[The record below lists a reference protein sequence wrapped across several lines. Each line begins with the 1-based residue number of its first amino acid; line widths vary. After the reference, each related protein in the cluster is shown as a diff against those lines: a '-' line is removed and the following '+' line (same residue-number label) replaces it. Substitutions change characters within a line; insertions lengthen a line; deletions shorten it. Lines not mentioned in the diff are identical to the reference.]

1 MPSLQLNGITLT
13 YQQYGTQGPAV
24 VLTPGGRWAGHVHA
38 VVATEL
44 AQDCRVI
51 TWDRRNTDGGSS
63 LALAGEQSEADLHAD
78 DLAALIQALDLG
90 PCFVG
95 EYAGCRTSPLL
106 AFKYPQLVRGLM
118 LAWPSGEDY
127 AAERLPRNAYRKYI
141 RAALRGGMEAVAQI
155 TPFAETLQHNP
166 ANREAL
172 LSMSV
177 RDFVRQMAWWEVFF
191 TTSGDL
197 PVAGCRLNDHE
208 WSQIGV
214 PACITGGCDPVH
226 PTTVAERLRRL
237 LNCRLY
243 HEPVMTRAEWDDVF
257 DNNPYPVT
265 SRVQG
270 ARIAPVWRRFIQES
284 L

>member
-1 MPSLQLNGITLT
+1 
-13 YQQYGTQGPAV
+13 
-24 VLTPGGRWAGHVHA
+24 
-38 VVATEL
+38 
-44 AQDCRVI
+44 
-51 TWDRRNTDGGSS
+51 
-63 LALAGEQSEADLHAD
+63 
-78 DLAALIQALDLG
+78 
-90 PCFVG
+90 
-95 EYAGCRTSPLL
+95 
-106 AFKYPQLVRGLM
+106 
-118 LAWPSGEDY
+118 
-127 AAERLPRNAYRKYI
+127 
-141 RAALRGGMEAVAQI
+141 
-155 TPFAETLQHNP
+155 
-166 ANREAL
+166 
-172 LSMSV
+172 
-177 RDFVRQMAWWEVFF
+177 VFF

-237 LNCRLY
+237 LDCRLY